1 MLCET
6 ATTKFWRR
14 SRKKS
19 LVKFLRKCYSIHV
32 ADYLH
37 VFVIVGELNNTRLQT
52 NLLHFYFLGIS
63 RCPIAIASAI
73 WYNNVRR
80 FFSIEEALY
89 MPGKPWFPIQTHDEP
104 RQHLPGFILG
114 SSYTCINLPRKG
126 EMLLTLL
133 SWLAQKASNR
143 GQSLKNAYCHIEKR
157 GRICYNIG
165 HPSDVR

>member
-73 WYNNVRR
+73 WYNDEGVSRLPLSYQRKLHRDAHRPPGMRR
-80 FFSIEEALY
+80 SGAYRDAVCLSTYRDSEEA
-89 MPGKPWFPIQTHDEP
+89 
-104 RQHLPGFILG
+104 ILFM
-114 SSYTCINLPRKG
+114 
-126 EMLLTLL
+126 E
-133 SWLAQKASNR
+133 QK
-143 GQSLKNAYCHIEKR
+143 KR
-157 GRICYNIG
+157 I
-165 HPSDVR
+165 

>member
-73 WYNNVRR
+73 WYNKK
-80 FFSIEEALY
+80 
-89 MPGKPWFPIQTHDEP
+89 M
-104 RQHLPGFILG
+104 ILSLDKKSRESG
-114 SSYTCINLPRKG
+114 ERKDAG
-126 EMLLTLL
+126 LIITTTVASPAFLLL
-133 SWLAQKASNR
+133 
-143 GQSLKNAYCHIEKR
+143 H
-157 GRICYNIG
+157 
-165 HPSDVR
+165 

>member
-73 WYNNVRR
+73 WYNGDETAGYFCSPILSHPHKLHTLHRRIGSFVKLIDVRVVR
-80 FFSIEEALY
+80 DNIFFGSTRQNNPPSI
-89 MPGKPWFPIQTHDEP
+89 G
-104 RQHLPGFILG
+104 
-114 SSYTCINLPRKG
+114 
-126 EMLLTLL
+126 
-133 SWLAQKASNR
+133 
-143 GQSLKNAYCHIEKR
+143 R
-157 GRICYNIG
+157 GRFVIRDRIG
-165 HPSDVR
+165 AMSHKSC

>member
-73 WYNNVRR
+73 WYN
-80 FFSIEEALY
+80 
-89 MPGKPWFPIQTHDEP
+89 H
-104 RQHLPGFILG
+104 FI
-114 SSYTCINLPRKG
+114 T
-126 EMLLTLL
+126 
-133 SWLAQKASNR
+133 
-143 GQSLKNAYCHIEKR
+143 SLKTVMKKNFK
-157 GRICYNIG
+157 GG
-165 HPSDVR
+165 KQ

>member
-73 WYNNVRR
+73 WYNPPKPIDNVFAR
-80 FFSIEEALY
+80 LY
-89 MPGKPWFPIQTHDEP
+89 N
-104 RQHLPGFILG
+104 RQVLKRQLLRSLLFYLKAKVRLQH
-114 SSYTCINLPRKG
+114 NLAHQL
-126 EMLLTLL
+126 LLTIVHHYL
-133 SWLAQKASNR
+133 
-143 GQSLKNAYCHIEKR
+143 
-157 GRICYNIG
+157 YNY
-165 HPSDVR
+165 